1 MIVLLN
7 IVSVA
12 ALVFCVL
19 VPFIAAWAIFT
30 DPSKD

>member
-1 MIVLLN
+1 MIVLVN
-7 IVSVA
+7 IVSAA

-19 VPFIAAWAIFT
+19 VPFVVAWAIFT

>member
-1 MIVLLN
+1 MILLLN

-19 VPFIAAWAIFT
+19 VPFVAAWAIFT